1 MRKIMAGFEVK
12 STEEL
17 LSFKE
22 SNTIHVGD
30 IIIHK
35 CQTCGR
41 WVLRK
46 YRRVSNKN
54 KDEYFSLNCQKCKTE
69 LKHLRIW
76 GTKYPFKDP
85 VFREKFL
92 YKGMERKYG
101 KGIKH
106 AHQVPELHQKAY
118 DTTCKRFNSDHPFSS
133 PKMISKYK
141 KGNIEKYGVEWPLQS
156 PEVRKKANDKMLELY
171 GTENLFYSKEFQE
184 SVKQHWKNKYGVE
197 NPSQVPEIQKKVRE
211 IINKLYNGHT
221 PSVRYNYYGVFF
233 DSSWELAVWIYCIDN
248 NIPII
253 REPVIFEFVD
263 ILNRS
268 KYYVPDLMIDGKL
281 VEIKGSQFFN
291 SDGTMR
297 FPYTKLHHDSKELT
311 YEEKSY
317 YNDLYE
323 RKHQCGLANG
333 VEFWKESD
341 CKKYIDYCNTKYPNW
356 NNIFRKDIFYNPS
369 YWCFNLVPNG
379 MIQLQYFIPISQQ
392 GINPYDIDKD
402 EKYHFVKDKGLTPF
416 DIK

>member
-17 LSFKE
+17 LSLKE
-22 SNTIHVGD
+22 SNTIHIGD

-54 KDEYFSLNCQKCKTE
+54 KEEYFSLNCQKCKTE
-69 LKHLRIW
+69 LKHLQIW
-76 GTKYPFKDP
+76 GTKHPFKDP

-118 DTTCKRFNSDHPFSS
+118 NTTCKHFNSDHPFSS
-133 PKMISKYK
+133 PEMISKYK
-141 KGNIEKYGVEWPLQS
+141 KGNIEKYGVEWSLQS

-211 IINKLYNGHT
+211 IINERYNGHT
-221 PSVRYNYYGVFF
+221 PSVRYVYFGTTF

-248 NIPII
+248 GIPII
-253 REPVIFEFVD
+253 RDPKIKIEYKDVYGKIHETT
-263 ILNRS
+263 
-268 KYYVPDLMIDGKL
+268 PDFMINGKC
-281 VEIKGSQFFN
+281 VEIKGSHYVDGDKWIYPYGRNN
-291 SDGTMR
+291 SGIT
-297 FPYTKLHHDSKELT
+297 LSKQ
-311 YEEKSY
+311 EKDY
-317 YNDLYE
+317 FNDLYNS
-323 RKHQCGLANG
+323 KKIALIDNNVTLMYDKD
-333 VEFWKESD
+333 VEPYVNYCDQVHPKWKES
-341 CKKYIDYCNTKYPNW
+341 
-356 NNIFRKDIFYNPS
+356 FRKDNLYNPS
-369 YWCFNLVPNG
+369 YWCFGDIRN
-379 MIQLQYFIPISQQ
+379 YFYPISTI
-392 GINPYDIDKD
+392 GITPYECDLSK
-402 EKYHFVKDKGLTPF
+402 KYQFIGKSITPF
-416 DIK
+416 DINNLT

>member
-17 LSFKE
+17 ISFKE

-35 CQTCGR
+35 CQTCSR

-54 KDEYFSLNCQKCKTE
+54 KEEYFSLNCQKCKTE
-69 LKHLRIW
+69 LKRLRIW

-85 VFREKFL
+85 VFRERFL

-171 GTENLFYSKEFQE
+171 GTENLFYSKGFQE
-184 SVKQHWKNKYGVE
+184 SVKRYWKNKYGVE

-211 IINKLYNGHT
+211 IINEQYNGRT
-221 PSVRYNYYGVFF
+221 PSVRYIYFGITF
-233 DSSWELAVWIYCIDN
+233 DSSWELAVWIYCIDH

-253 REPVIFEFVD
+253 REPVIFRYYD
-263 ILNRS
+263 INNKRH
-268 KYYVPDLMIDGKL
+268 YYIPDFSISGKL
-281 VEIKGSQFFN
+281 VELKGDQYFSSN
-291 SDGTMR
+291 RTMIYPYNTKKLSGTWIPMTDDEKR
-297 FPYTKLHHDSKELT
+297 FMD
-311 YEEKSY
+311 
-317 YNDLYE
+317 DLYE

-333 VEFWKESD
+333 VEFWCID
-341 CKKYIDYCNTKYPNW
+341 NVQHYLDYCNMMYPGWNIKYRV
-356 NNIFRKDIFYNPS
+356 NNVYNPS
-369 YWCFNLVPNG
+369 YWVGYFPIIIKDNG
-379 MIQLQYFIPISQQ
+379 FT
-392 GINPYDIDKD
+392 PYNCDMK
-402 EKYHFVKDKGLTPF
+402 EKYTPIIGKGVSPF
-416 DIK
+416 DIIK

>member
-1 MRKIMAGFEVK
+1 MAGFEVK

-17 LSFKE
+17 LSFKA

-30 IIIHK
+30 IIIRK

-54 KDEYFSLNCQKCKTE
+54 KEEYFSLNCQKCKTE
-69 LKHLRIW
+69 LKRLRIW

-85 VFREKFL
+85 VFRERFL

-141 KGNIEKYGVEWPLQS
+141 KGNIEKYGVEWSLQS

-171 GTENLFYSKEFQE
+171 GTENLFYSKGFQE
-184 SVKQHWKNKYGVE
+184 SVKQYWKNKYGVE

-211 IINKLYNGHT
+211 IINERYNGRT
-221 PSVRYNYYGVFF
+221 PSVRYIYFGITF
-233 DSSWELAVWIYCIDN
+233 DSSWELAVWIYCIDH

-253 REPVIFEFVD
+253 REPVRFEYYD
-263 ILNRS
+263 INN
-268 KYYVPDLMIDGKL
+268 KCHYYIPDFSISGKL
-281 VEIKGSQFFN
+281 VELKGDQYFSSN
-291 SDGTMR
+291 RTMIYPYNTKKLSGTWIPM
-297 FPYTKLHHDSKELT
+297 TDD
-311 YEEKSY
+311 EKKFM
-317 YNDLYE
+317 NDLYE

-333 VEFWKESD
+333 VKFWCID
-341 CKKYIDYCNTKYPNW
+341 DVQHYLDYCNMMYPGWNIKYRI
-356 NNIFRKDIFYNPS
+356 NNVYNPS
-369 YWCFNLVPNG
+369 YWVGYFPIIIKDNG
-379 MIQLQYFIPISQQ
+379 FT
-392 GINPYDIDKD
+392 PYNCDMK
-402 EKYHFVKDKGLTPF
+402 EKYTPIIGKGVSPF
-416 DIK
+416 DIIK